1 MFHNLFVL
9 LGILAVIAGLSL
21 AFFSQRYWFARGWR
35 FAGRIQRP
43 AWRTGMRAA
52 LLTVLGMVTFIA
64 FTDVVRNWRGTISL
78 GSWWTPFF
86 GLWLSSSIFSYLF
99 IKLIASAD
107 WLWQRL
113 STLFSPASRAPATS
127 SIGTETVNHSRRYF
141 FQAAGVF

>member
-1 MFHNLFVL
+1 MFHDLILL
-9 LGILAVIAGLSL
+9 LGTFAVIAGLSL
-21 AFFSQRYWFARGWR
+21 AFLSQRYWFARAWR

-52 LLTVLGMVTFIA
+52 LLTVLTMVALIA
-64 FTDVVRNWRGTISL
+64 MSAIVRNWRGTISR

-113 STLFSPASRAPATS
+113 SSLFSGAPHSPKSTS
-127 SIGTETVNHSRRYF
+127 VVMEKVNHSRRYF
-141 FQAAGVF
+141 FQAAG